1 MMALTSVQRDL
12 AQATAARHWYLQNLA
27 HHNRARKGLLRS
39 HWAMH
44 QPRSGPAE
52 TLKQALSE
60 TSGVL
65 EGYLT
70 LIGHLDWACSGHL
83 HQRGALVST
92 SHQTAVL
99 RECLQELAHHSPALK
114 GLLDAH

>member
-1 MMALTSVQRDL
+1 MMTSASVQRH
-12 AQATAARHWYLQNLA
+12 RS
-27 HHNRARKGLLRS
+27 RALEGFLKS

-44 QPRSGPAE
+44 QSRRKPAE
-52 TLKQALSE
+52 ILEQALSE

-70 LIGHLDWACSGHL
+70 LIDHLDWACSGHL